1 MRLDGQFTVNAARPD
16 VYAFL
21 TDPATVSRHMPDVKN
36 VVIEDADHFTVT
48 ARVGVSHI
56 KGDVVMKLAIKDR
69 QPPVS
74 TTVVGKGTGLASA
87 VDMVTSFTLDAAD
100 TGETVVHW
108 QADVTISGSWRP
120 SVLKA
125 SWTGLPARTSTR
137 SSKGSGTA
145 CSNSPRFHHLQAGP
159 DRGQPHS
166 CSAPRTV
173 SCVGSQVSGS
183 QDRARLSPHLDDGR
197 PRAGVRSQCGR

>member
-36 VVIEDADHFTVT
+36 VVIKDADHFTVT

-69 QPPVS
+69 QPPIS

-87 VDMVTSFTLDAAD
+87 VDMVTSFTLESAD

-108 QADVTISGSWRP
+108 QADVTISGKLAAFGP
-120 SVLKA
+120 Q
-125 SWTGLPARTSTR
+125 GLLDRIARKNIDTFIEGIR
-137 SSKGSGTA
+137 
-145 CSNSPRFHHLQAGP
+145 
-159 DRGQPHS
+159 
-166 CSAPRTV
+166 
-173 SCVGSQVSGS
+173 
-183 QDRARLSPHLDDGR
+183 DGLTEV
-197 PRAGVRSQCGR
+197 PF